1 MDFAKRIANILKGYV
16 KTEREQTDTFSLSTI
31 ITLERFE

>member
-1 MDFAKRIANILKGYV
+1 MDFAKRIPNILKGHV
-16 KTEREQTDTFSLSTI
+16 KTEREQADTVSLSTI